1 MAMARQLREHDD
13 RPVEDKIVVLH
24 QATWADYQRL
34 LELRGDHSAPR
45 ISFLE
50 GDLEIMSPSRSHE
63 AIKSLI
69 GRLVETWCQERGI
82 EFSPYGSWTLEKKE
96 AARGAEPDEC
106 YVFGEVAEP
115 TRPDLAIEVVWTS
128 GGLNKL
134 DIYRQLGVREVW
146 YWRSGRISVHVL
158 SGETYQEAQASTVLP
173 GIDLTELA
181 GFLDRPTASRA
192 IREYRAQLQSRR

>member
-1 MAMARQLREHDD
+1 MLARPLTEHDD

-69 GRLVETWCQERGI
+69 GQLVEAWCLEKGI
-82 EFSPYGSWTLEKKE
+82 EFNAYGSWTLEKKE
-96 AARGAEPDEC
+96 ANRGIEPDEC

-134 DIYRQLGVREVW
+134 EIYRRLAVREVW
-146 YWRSGRISVHVL
+146 YWRAGRISVHVL
-158 SGETYQEAQASTVLP
+158 RGEAYEEVPASAVLP
-173 GIDLTELA
+173 GIDLGELA
-181 GFLDRPTASRA
+181 SFLDRPTASRA
-192 IREYRAQLQSRR
+192 IREYRARLQSRG